1 MTGNKPPLDELD
13 DDYEPTFLARLRMR
27 FAGRRKMARIKKSAK
42 EIILSQFR
50 ETEDE
55 RVQKELEQQEADQ
68 EQDFRDR
75 RNREVGTFGNKKS
88 KWERLWDP
96 DQGLPYWMN
105 WETHESMWERP
116 VICHVQGRKRVRNS
130 QLQRLI
136 SRSFSTRFG

>member
-75 RNREVGTFGNKKS
+75 RNREVGTFG
-88 KWERLWDP
+88 
-96 DQGLPYWMN
+96 
-105 WETHESMWERP
+105 
-116 VICHVQGRKRVRNS
+116 
-130 QLQRLI
+130 
-136 SRSFSTRFG
+136 RSFSAARLSSSELTGSPRSTRDDSGGGPA